1 MKFKYQSKHKSLLL
15 FKFKSIKHIARV
27 VARVLA
33 KSFFYLGAPP
43 ICPRHQLSLLSLYPH
58 CPYIGYCLCYP
69 NIIINIIWTPICW
82 ALCTLCSM
90 SSSDSFAR
98 CASFM
103 TLRKWSRSWT

>member
-27 VARVLA
+27 VARALA

-69 NIIINIIWTPICW
+69 I
-82 ALCTLCSM
+82 
-90 SSSDSFAR
+90 SSSTSSGHRYAGHSVL
-98 CASFM
+98 CA
-103 TLRKWSRSWT
+103 L